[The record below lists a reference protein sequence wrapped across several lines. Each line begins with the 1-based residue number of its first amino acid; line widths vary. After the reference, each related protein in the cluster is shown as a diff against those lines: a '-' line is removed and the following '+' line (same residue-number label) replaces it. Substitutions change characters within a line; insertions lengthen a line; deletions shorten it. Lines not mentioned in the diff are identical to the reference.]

1 MISQLSPLE
10 TEGADHR
17 LRQGSGWNGG
27 RNIDEVFNMATGSNK
42 TGDAMLYS
50 EDSLAFWTLENSF
63 SNMWSSYP
71 AVGPLR
77 SIEMD
82 SCFTSGNVVGLT
94 GFNMGYRSF
103 SKPTFCSVAYK
114 VLYRL

>member
-10 TEGADHR
+10 AERADHR

-63 SNMWSSYP
+63 PICGHPTP
-71 AVGPLR
+71 AVGPVKA
-77 SIEMD
+77 IEMD
-82 SCFTSGNVVGLT
+82 S
-94 GFNMGYRSF
+94 
-103 SKPTFCSVAYK
+103 
-114 VLYRL
+114 